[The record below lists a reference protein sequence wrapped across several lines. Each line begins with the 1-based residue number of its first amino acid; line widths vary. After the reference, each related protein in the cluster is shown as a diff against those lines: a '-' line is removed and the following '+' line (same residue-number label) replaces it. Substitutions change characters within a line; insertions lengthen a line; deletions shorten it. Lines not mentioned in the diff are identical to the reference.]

1 MFKHLYCIG
10 VTIIPSTPRGDIVNL
25 VQSVRSAALVLSV
38 ALAATAAS
46 AQVSTWKIDPVHSG
60 IEFKIRHLG
69 VSNVR
74 GTFTHP
80 TGVVHL
86 DDKDI
91 TKSSVD
97 ASIDTTTVNTNEPA
111 RDKHLKS
118 DAFFNVEKYPT
129 MTFKSTSL
137 TRSGGKLLLTGDLT
151 LTGVT
156 KPVTLTLD
164 GPAAPQTDPKGVT
177 RSGFS
182 ATGTLHRK
190 DFNFGAGFGSAV
202 LGDDVDFTIDIEM
215 DKQ

>member
-1 MFKHLYCIG
+1 MNLARKFR
-10 VTIIPSTPRGDIVNL
+10 ST
-25 VQSVRSAALVLSV
+25 ALVL
-38 ALAATAAS
+38 AATLVAAAAP
-46 AQVSTWKIDPVHSG
+46 AQTSNWKIDPVHSG

-86 DDKDI
+86 DDKDV
-91 TKSSVD
+91 TKSSVE
-97 ASIDTTTVNTNEPA
+97 ATIDTTTVNTNEPN
-111 RDKHLKS
+111 RDTHLKS
-118 DAFFNVEKYPT
+118 PDFFNVAQFPT

-137 TRSGGKLLLTGDLT
+137 SKSGGKLMLTGDLT
-151 LTGVT
+151 LAGVT

-164 GPAAPQTDPKGVT
+164 GPAAPQTDAKGTT

-182 ATGTLHRK
+182 ATGTLHRS
-190 DFNFGAGFGSAV
+190 DFNFGPKFKAPV

-215 DKQ
+215 DKLP